1 MASWNSLAASQHKHA
16 HVYARTTPEITND
29 KITLCGV
36 VQPKACASTYVC
48 DSQSLDASNDG
59 VEGSLNIGSRA
70 GGHNGLGLF
79 MEQLSYVL
87 HRNT

>member
-1 MASWNSLAASQHKHA
+1 MHSLARTAPGR
-16 HVYARTTPEITND
+16 VYVYICMY
-29 KITLCGV
+29 IW
-36 VQPKACASTYVC
+36 

-79 MEQLSYVL
+79 MEQLSYIL
-87 HRNT
+87 HRNTHERETMS